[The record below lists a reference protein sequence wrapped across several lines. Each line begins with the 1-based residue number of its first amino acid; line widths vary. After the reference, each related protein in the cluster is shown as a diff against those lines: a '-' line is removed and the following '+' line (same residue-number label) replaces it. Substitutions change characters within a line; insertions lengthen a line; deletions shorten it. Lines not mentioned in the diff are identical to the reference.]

1 MKIVHVITS
10 LSPDGAQTMLYKLLS
25 SLDQR
30 IYQSHVVSLTDKGT
44 MGGRIEAIG
53 VPVLALGMRPGMPS
67 PFSVLQL
74 ARWLRQCSPDVIQ
87 TWLYH
92 ADLIGGIAAKLAGGI
107 PVAWNIRRDIPVAW
121 NIRHGMLDSRGHKR
135 STVLAIKAC
144 AMLSRWLPMRI
155 ICCSESSRAVHSAI
169 GYEDDEM
176 VVIPNGFD
184 LASFRPDAAA
194 RLTVRQE
201 LGIAEHAILIGL
213 IARFHPL
220 KDHRNFIDAAARLH
234 LHYPE
239 VHFLL
244 CGSGATPQNSELAE
258 WIRLSNL
265 SRRVHLLGQRP
276 DIQRLNAS
284 LDIASSSSYSEG
296 FPNVI
301 GEAMACGVP
310 CAVTDVGESA
320 RIVGGTGK
328 VVSPRNPEG
337 LAEAWRELI
346 EIGPE
351 GRSLLG
357 EAARRRISEHFSLQ
371 AIVQRYAR
379 LYQDIEARSWQES
392 SRAAIPE

>member
-1 MKIVHVITS
+1 
-10 LSPDGAQTMLYKLLS
+10 MLYKLLS

-30 IYQSHVVSLTDKGT
+30 IYQSQVVSLTDKGI

-121 NIRHGMLDSRGHKR
+121 NIRHGMFDSRGHKR

-155 ICCSESSRAVHSAI
+155 ICCSESSRLVHSAI
-169 GYEDDEM
+169 GYEDNEM

-184 LASFRPDAAA
+184 LANFRPDPAA
-194 RLTVRQE
+194 RLAVRQE
-201 LGIAEHAILIGL
+201 LGIAEQALLIGL

-234 LHYPE
+234 AHSPE

-244 CGSGATPQNSELAE
+244 CGSGVTVQNSELAE
-258 WIRLSNL
+258 WIRSSNL
-265 SRRVHLLGQRP
+265 GRRVHLLGQRP
-276 DIQRLNAS
+276 DVQRLNAS

-320 RIVGGTGK
+320 RIVGATGK
-328 VVSPRNPEG
+328 VVPPRSPEA

-379 LYQDIEARSWQES
+379 LYQDIEANSWQE